1 MLPVRSARNW
11 LTLRNSWLL
20 LRNTGR
26 RSFYS
31 TKPKTPRKDE
41 LPSFTKIALV
51 GVVGTIIFA
60 EAVKSLDKNQPKN
73 SYSESE
79 YAEVVK
85 NMKRRKV
92 MFSPGELK
100 VQIAVQGVNPGNF
113 HDRGRIVEPFEVAE
127 TYRKMDNDRY
137 QPLLNDLRDTY
148 GDQYV
153 QNLPQGLLVMLIGR
167 YLKDTCQK
175 GDSVL
180 VVDFPLDMS
189 DAIKFENEISVV
201 DKVLFNS
208 PEADSD
214 LAKYYQ
220 TVNKVE
226 IL

>member
-1 MLPVRSARNW
+1 MLPVRNVRNFI
-11 LTLRNSWLL
+11 TLRNSWLL
-20 LRNTGR
+20 LRNAGK
-26 RSFYS
+26 RSSYS
-31 TKPKTPRKDE
+31 TKPKAPRKDE

-92 MFSPGELK
+92 MFPPGELK
-100 VQIAVQGVNPGNF
+100 VQIAVQGVSPGNF
-113 HDRGRIVEPFEVAE
+113 HGHDKIVDPFEVVE
-127 TYRKMDNDRY
+127 TYRKIENDKY
-137 QPLLNDLRDTY
+137 QPLLNDLKNTY
-148 GDQYV
+148 GDQYIK
-153 QNLPQGLLVMLIGR
+153 NLPQGLLVMLIGR
-167 YLKDTCQK
+167 YLKDNCQK
-175 GDSVL
+175 GDNVL
-180 VVDFPLDMS
+180 VVDFPLDMN

-201 DKVLFNS
+201 DKVLFS
-208 PEADSD
+208 SSEADTN

-226 IL
+226 VV